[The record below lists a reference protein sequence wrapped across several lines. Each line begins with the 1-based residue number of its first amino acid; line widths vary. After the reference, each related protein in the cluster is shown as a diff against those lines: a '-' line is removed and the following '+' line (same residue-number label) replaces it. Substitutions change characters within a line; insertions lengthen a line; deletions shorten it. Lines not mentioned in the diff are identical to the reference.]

1 MCITFLLC
9 CYGCL
14 IYVTDVAGNVRDVAI
29 KVKPGGL
36 FFTETCVAPEYEL
49 VQLRSKLLI

>member
-1 MCITFLLC
+1 M
-9 CYGCL
+9 
-14 IYVTDVAGNVRDVAI
+14 YVTDVAGNVRDVVI

-36 FFTETCVAPEYEL
+36 FFTETCVAPAYEL